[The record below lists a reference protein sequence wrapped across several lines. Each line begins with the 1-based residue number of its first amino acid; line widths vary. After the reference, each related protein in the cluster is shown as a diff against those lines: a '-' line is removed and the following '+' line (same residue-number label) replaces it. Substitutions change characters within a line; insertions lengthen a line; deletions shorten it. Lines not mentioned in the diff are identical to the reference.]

1 MSASVRVRLIVALVA
16 LAAAGT
22 AVGVTLA
29 TRTDVAKQ
37 TSKPPPYAADPTAR
51 PEIARA
57 VQEALR
63 AWPAGTVRRLRILAE
78 RYPRSG
84 LVRLE
89 LGLALVLTG
98 QQADATKAWLDAERV
113 QPDSPSAVRAQDL
126 RHPNTPPDLPPFVPS
141 FSQPTSAVQARL
153 LRGAAFQQA
162 LRPRLGRTRV
172 RGGSGSRAGRPR
184 GPHGRGRRALRQG
197 PAGPGVFAPRT
208 PGSPVPARAD
218 RSLPSRPPP
227 DLLRGR
233 GPGPTGVGPRPLA
246 RPRNPARKKG
256 GYASESRSKVLGPV
270 RTKMSRSAYSVR
282 PSQVAQCGIAKA
294 PVLEG
299 GTE

>member
-89 LGLALVLTG
+89 LGLGLVLTG

-141 FSQPTSAVQARL
+141 FSQPTSAVQTRL

-162 LRPRLGRTRV
+162 LRPVSAEREFEAAAALAPADPEALTAAAVGLYDKDRPALAFSHLGPLVRRFPHAQTVRFHLGLLLLWSAQVKEARKQLQQAQREAPRSLLGRQATRYL
-172 RGGSGSRAGRPR
+172 A
-184 GPHGRGRRALRQG
+184 AL
-197 PAGPGVFAPRT
+197 
-208 PGSPVPARAD
+208 D
-218 RSLPSRPPP
+218 RI
-227 DLLRGR
+227 G
-233 GPGPTGVGPRPLA
+233 TG
-246 RPRNPARKKG
+246 
-256 GYASESRSKVLGPV
+256 
-270 RTKMSRSAYSVR
+270 
-282 PSQVAQCGIAKA
+282 
-294 PVLEG
+294 
-299 GTE
+299 

>member
-37 TSKPPPYAADPTAR
+37 ASKPPPYAADPTASL
-51 PEIARA
+51 EIGRA

-98 QQADATKAWLDAERV
+98 QQSDATKAWQDAERV

-153 LRGAAFQQA
+153 LRGAAFQQE
-162 LRPRLGRTRV
+162 LRPVSAEREFEAAAALAPSDPEALTAAAVGLYDKDRPALAFSHLGPLVRRFPHAQTVRFHLGLLLIYFGDVGRARRELTLARSQGPRT
-172 RGGSGSRAGRPR
+172 PL
-184 GPHGRGRRALRQG
+184 GRRADTLLK
-197 PAGPGVFAPRT
+197 AGQK
-208 PGSPVPARAD
+208 S
-218 RSLPSRPPP
+218 
-227 DLLRGR
+227 
-233 GPGPTGVGPRPLA
+233 
-246 RPRNPARKKG
+246 
-256 GYASESRSKVLGPV
+256 
-270 RTKMSRSAYSVR
+270 
-282 PSQVAQCGIAKA
+282 
-294 PVLEG
+294 
-299 GTE
+299 